1 MSMRTGSCHC
11 RTIRYVCEPD
21 SPGGAVNCECRFCSK
36 RHPGSVFMT
45 KNFRLVA
52 GDTALSVYELKD
64 ADCVLGS
71 CQHFFCSHCGTHI
84 VSRSCG
90 KSLSHAVSVMNLDPL
105 PQQANDIHET
115 ARPLLYGNI

>member
-1 MSMRTGSCHC
+1 
-11 RTIRYVCEPD
+11 
-21 SPGGAVNCECRFCSK
+21 
-36 RHPGSVFMT
+36 MT

-64 ADCVLGS
+64 ADCVLGN

-105 PQQANDIHET
+105 TQQANDIHET